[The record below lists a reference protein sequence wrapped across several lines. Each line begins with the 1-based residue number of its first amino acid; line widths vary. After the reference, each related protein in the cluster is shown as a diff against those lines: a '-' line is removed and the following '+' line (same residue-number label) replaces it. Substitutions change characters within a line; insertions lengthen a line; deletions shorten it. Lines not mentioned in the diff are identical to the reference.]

1 MNNNNNC
8 EMIRDLI
15 PLYSEGLC
23 SDESKKNVEEHTKN
37 CDSCRKLLETLPT
50 DTTPESPM
58 PDEGKAFRKVREKI
72 IHSIRRSIILSVAL
86 AALVIFIGVL
96 TVGECVK
103 THPIPSFTTVFQ
115 SLEVRHQVWRLF
127 TGDIDGY
134 MKKVTY
140 AEMYDYVGV
149 DVDISDAEVI
159 RQQDMEN
166 IRKTYEAAYKDAK
179 ILCMDVKSGYFQTY
193 GLNTRV
199 LATDVTVYFVDG
211 REVQLSFTKDIDGLY
226 GVSAFVPNASSEEIA
241 FEEAIEFNLFHRM
254 APFGWFEKL
263 LTNENPLK
271 DKKLNDAVIGV
282 VYRFQPQYHEQVTES
297 LTAFYEKGYLIEDC
311 VLDLRYDKERKM
323 LYNDMTLIAKDT
335 QGTAIMKT
343 RLYTTYE
350 GLIPPTED
358 DITIY
363 TDGCTEELA
372 EDFAKLFG

>member
-1 MNNNNNC
+1 MNNNNNNC
-8 EMIRDLI
+8 ELIRDLI
-15 PLYSEGLC
+15 PLYSEELC
-23 SDESKKNVEEHTKN
+23 SDESKKIVEEHTK
-37 CDSCRKLLETLPT
+37 SCETCRTLLENLPAET
-50 DTTPESPM
+50 AAESPV

-72 IHSIRRSIILSVAL
+72 IRSIRRSIILSVAL

-103 THPIPSFTTVFQ
+103 TYPIPSFTTVFQ

-193 GLNTRV
+193 GSNTRV

-241 FEEAIEFNLFHRM
+241 FEEAIEFNLIHRM
-254 APFGWFEKL
+254 APFGFTERL
-263 LTNENPLK
+263 LMKKEQTFGVLQLK
-271 DKKLNDAVIGV
+271 ELVD
-282 VYRFQPQYHEQVTES
+282 RFQPDCHEKLEKSFTEFYHKEYLVEDCILTLRFDDEKQMLYHE
-297 LTAFYEKGYLIEDC
+297 AI
-311 VLDLRYDKERKM
+311 
-323 LYNDMTLIAKDT
+323 LIASDA

-372 EDFAKLFG
+372 ENFAKIFG